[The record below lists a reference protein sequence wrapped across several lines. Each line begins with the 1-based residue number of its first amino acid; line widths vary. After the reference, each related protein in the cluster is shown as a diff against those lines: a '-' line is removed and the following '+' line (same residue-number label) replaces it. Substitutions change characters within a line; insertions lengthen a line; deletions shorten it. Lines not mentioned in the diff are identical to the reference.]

1 MPTEFAGLG
10 RDRSST
16 FENPYARV
24 RDQHDL
30 PGRSASSHNSDESLM
45 GGRWSDALGQWRDAL
60 LDLGCAHSAEL
71 RAVTAHQMVWR
82 IDAAQLVSHWRRVV
96 GLTAESAQ
104 AVKLE
109 AEHEAVE
116 DTYDLADFH
125 ASVPR
130 RSMGK
135 WKAKVK
141 VTGRHI
147 PQMVLSDDQLRV
159 LAELADADE

>member
-16 FENPYARV
+16 FESPYARV
-24 RDQHDL
+24 RDQHEMPD
-30 PGRSASSHNSDESLM
+30 RSAPSRDSGESLT
-45 GGRWSDALGQWRDAL
+45 GGRWSDALGQWQDAL
-60 LDLGCAHSAEL
+60 LDLGCAHSSEL
-71 RAVTAHQMVWR
+71 RAVTAQQMVWR
-82 IDAAQLVSHWRRVV
+82 IDAAQLVSHWKRVV
-96 GLTAESAQ
+96 GLAAESTQ
-104 AVKLE
+104 AAKSE
-109 AEHEAVE
+109 AEQEAVE

-141 VTGRHI
+141 VTGRHT